1 MGGRHIVKEKRMLNA
16 VFAMAF
22 VLLTFNS
29 AYAERISIGQ
39 LTYRGNQEAVTYFA
53 IIIDHSLDIVNQ
65 CAAHL
70 YPGRPTPVEVACV
83 KLKYHSQLPAG
94 ANTTSVFIPLLPYAV
109 AGHAGVWEADQ
120 NSGAVQFCAFAI
132 PDPLDPCTLVHLQ
145 R

>member
-1 MGGRHIVKEKRMLNA
+1 MLKA

-39 LTYRGNQEAVTYFA
+39 LAYRVNNEAITYFA
-53 IIIDHSLDIVNQ
+53 IIIDHSLDIANK
-65 CAAHL
+65 CAARH
-70 YPGRPTPVEVACV
+70 YPGRPTPVEVVCV

-94 ANTTSVFIPLLPYAV
+94 ANTTSVFMPLLPSAV
-109 AGHAGVWEADQ
+109 SVAGVWEADQ
-120 NSGAVQFCAFAI
+120 NSGAVQFCVFAI
-132 PDPLDPCTLVHLQ
+132 PDPLDPCTLAHLQ